1 MAPPSRPTLHDVAAR
16 AGVSARTVSRVVNG
30 EAVVSEA
37 TATVVQT
44 AIDELGYRPNLAARS
59 LINRRSGMVALLV
72 TSMNNP
78 FFGEFA
84 DAVRAAAA
92 ARGLTLVLA
101 SSDDDPAAQ
110 EQLLRKLESHA
121 IEGVIGFCAAGGEA
135 SIAELQQRGTPFV
148 LVNDELPP
156 PGVASVSVDL
166 DQGARLAV
174 AHLVERGHRRL
185 GMLAG
190 ELDGDRLGP
199 REIGFTEACAAAG
212 VAATIVDAP
221 HTVEG
226 GADGLTR
233 LLAAEPATTGVFAL
247 NDLMAAG
254 AIQAAAVLGR
264 RVPDDLAVVGCD
276 DIQLSSLLH
285 PPLTTVRNDPR
296 ALGELAVSTLVGM
309 IDGAAPAPAPGRL
322 AVELVVRDS
331 S

>member
-1 MAPPSRPTLHDVAAR
+1 MAPSSRPTLHDVAAR

-30 EAVVSEA
+30 ESVVSEA
-37 TATVVQT
+37 TATVVQA
-44 AIDELGYRPNLAARS
+44 AIDDLGYRPNLAARS
-59 LINRRSGMVALLV
+59 LINRRSGMIALLV

-110 EQLLRKLESHA
+110 ERLLRKLESHS
-121 IEGVIGFCAAGGEA
+121 IEGVIGWCAAGGQA
-135 SIAELQQRGTPFV
+135 SIVELAGRGTPFV
-148 LVNDELPP
+148 LVNDQLDA
-156 PGVASVSVDL
+156 PGVSSVSVDH

-174 AHLVERGHRRL
+174 AHLIERGHRHL

-190 ELDGDRLGP
+190 EFVDERLGP
-199 REIGFTEACAAAG
+199 REVGFTEACAAAG
-212 VAATIVDAP
+212 VEARIVDAP

-226 GADGLTR
+226 GAGALRR
-233 LLAAEPATTGVFAL
+233 LLELEPGTTAVFAL

-254 AIQAAAVLGR
+254 AMQACAELGLAVPAD
-264 RVPDDLAVVGCD
+264 VAVVGCD

-296 ALGELAVSTLVGM
+296 ALGERAVAALVAV
-309 IDGAAPAPAPGRL
+309 IDGAEPDPEPEL
-322 AVELVVRDS
+322 LEVELVVRAS